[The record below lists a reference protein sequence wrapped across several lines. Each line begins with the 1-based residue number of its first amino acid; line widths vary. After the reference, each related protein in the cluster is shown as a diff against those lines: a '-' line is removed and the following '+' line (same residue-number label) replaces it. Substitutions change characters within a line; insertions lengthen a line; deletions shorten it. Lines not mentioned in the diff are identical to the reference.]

1 MAAGTYNFTLEQ
13 GSTFSRQITVQENSS
28 ALNLTGY
35 TARMQ
40 MRSTH
45 DSSSIALT
53 FTTTIANPATQGK
66 VNLIATAT
74 QTAAVEEGIYVYDLE
89 FESSAGNVTRILEGQ
104 VTVTPEVTR

>member
-53 FTTTIANPATQGK
+53 FTAAIANPATNGK
-66 VNLIATAT
+66 INLGATAT
-74 QTAAVEEGIYVYDLE
+74 ATAAVEEGIYVYDLE
-89 FESSAGNVTRILEGQ
+89 IESSGGVVTRLMEGT

>member
-13 GSTFSRQITVQENSS
+13 GSTFSRQITVQENGT

-45 DSSSIALT
+45 DSSTIALT
-53 FTTTIANPATQGK
+53 YTSTIASPASNGI
-66 VNLIATAT
+66 VNLSATAS
-74 QTAAVEEGIYVYDLE
+74 QSAAIEDGIYVYDLE
-89 FESSAGNVTRILEGQ
+89 IESSGGVVTRLMEGK
-104 VTVTPEVTR
+104 VRVSH

>member
-1 MAAGTYNFTLEQ
+1 MAAGKHNFTIEQ
-13 GSTFSRQITVQENSS
+13 GATFDRQITVQENSQ

-35 TARMQ
+35 SSRMQ

-53 FTTTIANPATQGK
+53 VTATIASPASQGK
-66 VNLIATAT
+66 INLTA
-74 QTAAVEEGIYVYDLE
+74 QASATAAVEEGIYVYDLE
-89 FESSAGNVTRILEGQ
+89 IESSAGSVTRILEGQ

>member
-13 GSTFSRQITVQENSS
+13 GSTFSRQITVQEDGT

-45 DSSSIALT
+45 DSSTIALT
-53 FTTTIANPATQGK
+53 YTSTIASPASNGI
-66 VNLIATAT
+66 VNLSATAT
-74 QTAAVEEGIYVYDLE
+74 QSAAIEEGIYVYDLE
-89 FESSAGNVTRILEGQ
+89 IESSGGVVTRLMEGK

>member
-13 GSTFSRQITVQENSS
+13 GSTFSRQITVQENGT

-45 DSSSIALT
+45 DSSTIALT
-53 FTTTIANPATQGK
+53 YTSTIASPASNGK
-66 VNLIATAT
+66 INLSATAT
-74 QTAAVEEGIYVYDLE
+74 QTAAIEEGIYVYDLE
-89 FESSAGNVTRILEGQ
+89 IESSGGEVTRLMEGQ

>member
-1 MAAGTYNFTLEQ
+1 MAAGKHNFTLEQ
-13 GSTFSRQITVQENSS
+13 GATFDRQITVQENNQ

-45 DSSSIALT
+45 DSSTIALT
-53 FTTTIANPATQGK
+53 FTAAVASPATQGK
-66 VNLIATAT
+66 INLTANPT
-74 QTAAVEEGIYVYDLE
+74 ATAAVEEGIYVYDLE
-89 FESSAGNVTRILEGQ
+89 IESSAGNVTRILEGQ

>member
-13 GSTFSRQITVQENSS
+13 GSTFSRQITVQENGT

-45 DSSSIALT
+45 DSSTIALT
-53 FTTTIANPATQGK
+53 YTSTIASPASNGI
-66 VNLIATAT
+66 VNLSATAT
-74 QTAAVEEGIYVYDLE
+74 QSAAIEEGIYVYDLE
-89 FESSAGNVTRILEGQ
+89 IESSGGVETRLMEGK

>member
-1 MAAGTYNFTLEQ
+1 MAAGTHNFTLEQ
-13 GSTFSRQITVQENSS
+13 GSTFSRQITVQENST

-45 DSSSIALT
+45 DSSTIALT
-53 FTTTIANPATQGK
+53 YTSTIASPASNGK
-66 VNLIATAT
+66 INLSATAT
-74 QTAAVEEGIYVYDLE
+74 QTAAIEEGIYVYDLE
-89 FESSAGNVTRILEGQ
+89 IESSGGEVTRLMEGQ

>member
-13 GSTFSRQITVQENSS
+13 GSTFSRQITVQENGT

-45 DSSSIALT
+45 DSS
-53 FTTTIANPATQGK
+53 TIARY
-66 VNLIATAT
+66 L
-74 QTAAVEEGIYVYDLE
+74 YVL
-89 FESSAGNVTRILEGQ
+89 R
-104 VTVTPEVTR
+104 

>member
-13 GSTFSRQITVQENSS
+13 GSTFSRQITVQENST

-45 DSSSIALT
+45 DSSTIALT
-53 FTTTIANPATQGK
+53 YTSTIASPASNGK
-66 VNLIATAT
+66 INLSATAT
-74 QTAAVEEGIYVYDLE
+74 QTAAIEEGMYVYDLE
-89 FESSAGNVTRILEGQ
+89 IESSGGEVTRLMEGQ